1 MMRVFHRDLM
11 RGHFAQ
17 NVAILLFLGL
27 LLVLTISVWHGL
39 GSLAS

>member
-17 NVAILLFLGL
+17 SAAIVLFLA
-27 LLVLTISVWHGL
+27 LLVVLTASVWHGL
-39 GSLAS
+39 GTLPS